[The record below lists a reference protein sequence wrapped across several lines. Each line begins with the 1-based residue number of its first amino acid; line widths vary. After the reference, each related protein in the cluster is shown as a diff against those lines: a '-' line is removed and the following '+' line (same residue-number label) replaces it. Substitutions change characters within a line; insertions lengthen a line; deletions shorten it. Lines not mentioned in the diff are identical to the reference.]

1 MMKKNIHSS
10 IFAKEKRM
18 AKKKKNTSSSTPSRN
33 DIAASFI
40 ADNIYRYNTMTV
52 EDKSVTPWDL
62 RDALISKNSG
72 NLYEVKN
79 TSDGDVVSINNNDCV
94 IYAGDSAFSD
104 AGQRGFKLD
113 RIIYDRMGGSRG
125 KGSGSGGSFVTV
137 ALVLLLV
144 IIIAVAIFF

>member
-1 MMKKNIHSS
+1 
-10 IFAKEKRM
+10 M
-18 AKKKKNTSSSTPSRN
+18 AKKKKNTSSSASSRN

-52 EDKSVTPWDL
+52 EDRSVTPWDL
-62 RDALISKNSG
+62 RDALISKNPG

-113 RIIYDRMGGSRG
+113 GIIYDRMGGSRG
-125 KGSGSGGSFVTV
+125 KGSGSSFVTI
-137 ALVLLLV
+137 AFVLLLV

>member
-1 MMKKNIHSS
+1 
-10 IFAKEKRM
+10 M
-18 AKKKKNTSSSTPSRN
+18 AKKKKTTSSSTPSRT

-40 ADNIYRYNTMTV
+40 GDNIYRYNTMTV
-52 EDKSVTPWDL
+52 EDRSVNPWDL
-62 RDALISKNSG
+62 RDALISKNPG

-137 ALVLLLV
+137 ALLILLA
-144 IIIAVAIFF
+144 IIVAVAIFF

>member
-1 MMKKNIHSS
+1 
-10 IFAKEKRM
+10 M
-18 AKKKKNTSSSTPSRN
+18 AKKKKTTSSSASSRN

-52 EDKSVTPWDL
+52 EDRSVTPWDL
-62 RDALISKNSG
+62 RDALISKNPG

-79 TSDGDVVSINNNDCV
+79 TSDGDVVSINNSDCV

-113 RIIYDRMGGSRG
+113 RIIYDRMGGARG
-125 KGSGSGGSFVTV
+125 KGSGSGVSFVTI

>member
-1 MMKKNIHSS
+1 
-10 IFAKEKRM
+10 M
-18 AKKKKNTSSSTPSRN
+18 AKKKKNTSSSTSSKT

-40 ADNIYRYNTMTV
+40 SDNIYRYNTMTV
-52 EDKSVTPWDL
+52 EDRSVTPWDL
-62 RDALISKNSG
+62 RDALISKNPG

-113 RIIYDRMGGSRG
+113 GIIYDRMGGSRG
-125 KGSGSGGSFVTV
+125 KGSGSGSSFVTI
-137 ALVLLLV
+137 AFVLLLA

>member
-1 MMKKNIHSS
+1 MEKNIYFS
-10 IFAKEKRM
+10 IFCKGKHM
-18 AKKKKNTSSSTPSRN
+18 AKKKKNTSSSASSKTTT
-33 DIAASFI
+33 AASFI
-40 ADNIYRYNTMTV
+40 SDNIYRYNTMTV
-52 EDKSVTPWDL
+52 EDRSVTPWDL
-62 RDALISKNSG
+62 RDALISKNPG

-113 RIIYDRMGGSRG
+113 GIIYDRMGGSRG
-125 KGSGSGGSFVTV
+125 KGSGSSFVPI
-137 ALVLLLV
+137 AFVLLLA